1 MAEETTTPGVSA
13 ENAAENLNFIEQ
25 EIKKDLEAGKNGGS
39 EGRGCSDREGTG
51 SLRKK

>member
-25 EIKKDLEAGKNGGS
+25 EIKKDLEAGKNGGPAS
-39 EGRGCSDREGTG
+39 THAFRPSRTVIFT
-51 SLRKK
+51 